1 MAVNSF
7 TENAMMK
14 KLLTMSVLAGVLSVA
29 VVADANAWTRSR
41 SVSGW
46 RGTASV
52 NASGSC
58 ANGTCSRQI
67 TRTGPY
73 GNSVSRQGAVSCGG
87 GVCTGSRTTTGPNGN
102 SVTREGTVSR
112 WGAGGA
118 PYYYGPGAAGAAAA
132 GLAVGTAVG
141 AAAAAP
147 AYVAPAAAYPPAPVV
162 YAARPIVYGPRA
174 YYYVPWYPCTMG
186 LSSRPTSLLLALT
199 PRREA

>member
-14 KLLTMSVLAGVLSVA
+14 KLLTMSALAGVLSVA

-67 TRTGPY
+67 TRTGPH
-73 GNSVSRQGAVSCGG
+73 GNSVSRQGTVTCSG

-102 SVTREGTVSR
+102 SVTREVTAAR
-112 WGAGGA
+112 WGSAGA
-118 PYYYGPGAAGAAAA
+118 PRYYGPGVAAA
-132 GLAVGTAVG
+132 GFAVGSAVG
-141 AAAAAP
+141 AAAVAPAYAAP
-147 AYVAPAAAYPPAPVV
+147 AVVYPPAPVV
-162 YAARPIVYGPRA
+162 YAARPVVYGPRP
-174 YYYVPWYPCTMG
+174 YYYVPWYHA
-186 LSSRPTSLLLALT
+186 RWAYYHA
-199 PRREA
+199 PRAYYWR